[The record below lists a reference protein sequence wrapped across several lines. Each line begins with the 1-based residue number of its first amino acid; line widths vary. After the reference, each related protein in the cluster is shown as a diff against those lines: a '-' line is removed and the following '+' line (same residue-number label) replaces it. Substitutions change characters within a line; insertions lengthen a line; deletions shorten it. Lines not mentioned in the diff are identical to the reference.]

1 MSSRIVTGLLLTLCL
16 SPCFAVNL
24 SVANAQEASSP
35 SDLYAEAVIAYFAK
49 DYNTADSGMTRLIE
63 DGTGDPRTYY
73 FRGLSRYASGNLD
86 AADIDFEA
94 GARLEHSGLVG
105 VNVPRSLERIQGPVR
120 RVLEDFRRLAQRNS
134 ALQGRPHKKDRAIL
148 QLTADGTEAFLT
160 GKHKVAVQLL
170 DVAVSNGSNDPR
182 TYYFRGLAKQELGL
196 TDEAATDYK
205 TAIGLE
211 LHPANRIDVDLALE
225 PVQGETRL
233 ALEKHRHEAISTARQ
248 ASDKERQAMIASL
261 IEQRAA
267 DAAAG
272 TGGAAIAKSAITLPP
287 GAASPM
293 PTATTPAATSPGT
306 TASTQPATPS
316 SAQPAANAN
325 ALNVAWLPAD
335 SEVVINVR
343 VRELSLSPMLA
354 PLLAAPESQANL
366 QMMKDEFGLT
376 PGDVDSVTIGLRGA
390 TELAMTGAANP
401 AALASGKDNAVVV
414 VRTRLPF
421 DPQIVEKR
429 TDDFEAA
436 THDGK
441 PFYRSLKPGNIP
453 CVYLPDS
460 KTIVLAEEEPLT
472 SSIEQGSE
480 TASRPEF
487 DFVDASSHLAIAFV
501 PNDPF
506 SLTEPIPT
514 EGSGSDALDRLS
526 TAVKDQLLGVGLEI
540 SLSDSLE
547 LEVRALCV
555 DDAAATEVDA
565 SIGDLMNEAKGLWTL
580 AKAGAPAP
588 IVGIVDSIIRAQ
600 KNSADAQVASLSTRL
615 TAQSIERAVEGA
627 KEMLPMLMM
636 GAMAGLGGAMGPGD
650 LSIGSNS
657 GEPIKPPA
665 ATKPAAGLSV
675 AATAK
680 LSSRIDLDDEGNEKP
695 KAIELLLAITGDQA
709 QAAGGAGFASV
720 SSAKDNNGTDLTLR
734 VVSNF
739 GAGGFEAIDRDDFF
753 VKHPD
758 NGCTAIVTFDPPAE
772 AATAIASAEGIVK
785 LRIVENSSQI
795 IVDGAKSLL
804 GKEVDNSELVAAGY
818 KLKLEEKK
826 EKFGDDEFTLWQ
838 LEWLNAGS
846 AVDVQ
851 QIADGGGLGLQT
863 PQLVDADGNVIA
875 EFSGTS
881 YVSFGN
887 NSSLSWSMSI
897 QDDQPVPDDA
907 RLRFTLNTD
916 VSIVDVPF
924 KVENVAISKDD
935 NGF

>member
-1 MSSRIVTGLLLTLCL
+1 MSSRLVTGLLLTLCL
-16 SPCFAVNL
+16 SSCLAVNQ
-24 SVANAQEASSP
+24 SIASAQENKSS
-35 SDLYAEAVIAYFAK
+35 SDLYAESVIAYFAK
-49 DYNTADSGMTRLIE
+49 DYNAADSGLTELIE
-63 DGTGDPRTYY
+63 NGTGDPRTYY

-94 GARLEHSGLVG
+94 GSRLEYSGLVR

-120 RVLEDFRRLAQRNS
+120 RVLEDFRRLAQRKS

-170 DVAVSNGSNDPR
+170 DVAASNGSNDPR
-182 TYYFRGLAKQELGL
+182 TYYFRGLAKQQLGL
-196 TDEAATDYK
+196 SDEAATDYK

-248 ASDKERQAMIASL
+248 AGEKERQAMIASL

-267 DAAAG
+267 VATTGA
-272 TGGAAIAKSAITLPP
+272 GGAAIAKSAITLPP
-287 GAASPM
+287 DAASPM
-293 PTATTPAATSPGT
+293 PTATAPVTTSPGT
-306 TASTQPATPS
+306 TASTQPTTPRN
-316 SAQPAANAN
+316 AQPVANAN

-335 SEVVINVR
+335 AEVVINVR

-366 QMMKDEFGLT
+366 QIMKDELGLS
-376 PGDVDSVTIGLRGA
+376 PGDVESVTVGLRNV
-390 TELAMTGAANP
+390 TELAMTGTANP

-429 TDDFEAA
+429 TEDFEAA

-441 PFYRSLKPGNIP
+441 AFYRSLKPDNVP

-460 KTIVLAEEEPLT
+460 KTIILAEEEPLT
-472 SSIEQGSE
+472 SAIEQGSE
-480 TASRPEF
+480 TVSRPEF
-487 DFVDASSHLAIAFV
+487 DFVDAASHLAIAFV

-506 SLTEPIPT
+506 SLTEAIPT
-514 EGSGSDALDRLS
+514 EGSGSDGFDRL
-526 TAVKDQLLGVGLEI
+526 TKAVKDQLLGVGLGI
-540 SLSDSLE
+540 SLDDSLAI
-547 LEVRALCV
+547 EVRALCV

-565 SIGDLMNEAKGLWTL
+565 AIGDLMNEAKGLWTI
-580 AKAGAPAP
+580 AKAGVPAP
-588 IVGIVDSIIRAQ
+588 IAGVVDSIIRAQ
-600 KNSADAQVASLSTRL
+600 KNSAKAEVAAFSTRL
-615 TAQSIERAVEGA
+615 SAQSIERAAESV

-636 GAMAGLGGAMGPGD
+636 GAMAGLAGPGD
-650 LSIGSNS
+650 FTIGSS
-657 GEPIKPPA
+657 AGEPIEPPA
-665 ATKPAAGLSV
+665 ATRPAAGLSV

-680 LSSRIDLDDEGNEKP
+680 LSSRIDLDEDGNEKP
-695 KAIELLLAITGDQA
+695 KAIELVLAITGDQA
-709 QAAGGAGFASV
+709 KAAGGAGFASV
-720 SSAKDNNGTDLTLR
+720 SSAKDNNGADLKLR
-734 VVSNF
+734 VVANF
-739 GAGGFEAIDRDDFF
+739 GAGGFEAIDRNDFF
-753 VKHPD
+753 IQHPD

-785 LRIVENSSQI
+785 LRIVEKSSQI
-795 IVDGAKSLL
+795 IVDGAKALL
-804 GKEVDNSELVAAGY
+804 GKEVANSELVAAGY
-818 KLKLEEKK
+818 KLKLEETK
-826 EKFGDDEFTLWQ
+826 EKFGDDEFTSWQ
-838 LEWLNAGS
+838 LEWLNAGQS
-846 AVDVQ
+846 PIDVQ

-863 PQLVDADGNVIA
+863 PQLVDASGNVIA

-881 YVSFGN
+881 YSSFGN

-916 VSIVDVPF
+916 VGIVDVPF
-924 KVENVAISKDD
+924 KVENVAINKDD

>member
-16 SPCFAVNL
+16 SPCFDV
-24 SVANAQEASSP
+24 SQSTANAQETKSS
-35 SDLYAEAVIAYFAK
+35 SELYADAVTAYFAK
-49 DYNTADSGMTRLIE
+49 DYNVADSVLTGLIE
-63 DGTGDPRTYY
+63 GGTGDPRSYY

-94 GARLEHSGLVG
+94 GARLEYSGLIG
-105 VNVPRSLERIQGPVR
+105 VNVPQSLERIQGPVR
-120 RVLEDFRRLAQRNS
+120 RVLESFRRLAQRNS
-134 ALQGRPHKKDRAIL
+134 ALASRPHKKDRAIL
-148 QLTADGTEAFLT
+148 QLTADGAAAFLN
-160 GKHKVAVQLL
+160 GKHQVAVQLL

-182 TYYFRGLAKQELGL
+182 TYYFRGLARQQLGL
-196 TDEAATDYK
+196 SDEAAIDYK
-205 TAIGLE
+205 AAIGLE

-225 PVQGETRL
+225 PVQGESRL
-233 ALEKHRHEAISTARQ
+233 ALEKHRHEAITTARQ
-248 ASDKERQAMIASL
+248 ASDKERQAMITSL

-267 DAAAG
+267 DAG
-272 TGGAAIAKSAITLPP
+272 TGGAAIAKSAISLPP

-293 PTATTPAATSPGT
+293 PTATDPANPSV
-306 TASTQPATPS
+306 STQPPTPGLS
-316 SAQPAANAN
+316 RNTQPVANAN

-335 SEVVINVR
+335 AEVVINVR

-354 PLLAAPESQANL
+354 ALQATPESQANL
-366 QMMKDEFGLT
+366 QIMKDELGLA
-376 PGDVDSVTIGLRGA
+376 PGEIDSVTIGLRGV
-390 TELAMTGAANP
+390 TELAMSGAANP
-401 AALASGKDNAVVV
+401 AALASEKDNAVVV

-421 DPQIVEKR
+421 DPQVVQRR

-441 PFYRSLKPGNIP
+441 PFYRSLKPGDIP

-472 SSIEQGSE
+472 ATIEQGSG
-480 TASRPEF
+480 TGSRPEF

-526 TAVKDQLLGVGLEI
+526 TAVKDQLLGVGLGI
-540 SLSDSLE
+540 SLNDSLE
-547 LEVRALCV
+547 LEVRALCI
-555 DDAAATEVDA
+555 DGAAATEVDA

-588 IVGIVDSIIRAQ
+588 IVGIVDSIIRSQ
-600 KNSADAQVASLSTRL
+600 KNSAKAEVASISTRL
-615 TAQSIERAVEGA
+615 SAQSIERAVESA

-650 LSIGSNS
+650 LTIGTGS
-657 GEPIKPPA
+657 GDPIAPPE

-675 AATAK
+675 AGTAK
-680 LSSRIDLDDEGNEKP
+680 LSSRIELDDDGNEKP

-709 QAAGGAGFASV
+709 KAAGGAGFASV
-720 SSAKDNNGTDLTLR
+720 SSAKDNNGADLTLR
-734 VVSNF
+734 VVANF

-758 NGCTAIVTFDPPAE
+758 DGCTAIVTFDPPAE
-772 AATAIASAEGIVK
+772 AATAIAIAEGIVK
-785 LRIVENSSQI
+785 LQIVENSSQI
-795 IVDGAKSLL
+795 IVEGAKSLL

-826 EKFGDDEFTLWQ
+826 EKFGDDEFTSWQ
-838 LEWLNAGS
+838 LEWVNAGDS
-846 AVDVQ
+846 PVDVQ

-863 PQLVDADGNVIA
+863 PQLIDATGNVIGD
-875 EFSGTS
+875 FSGKS
-881 YVSFGN
+881 YASFGSS
-887 NSSLSWSMSI
+887 SSLSWSMSI

>member
-24 SVANAQEASSP
+24 SVANAQEATSP
-35 SDLYAEAVIAYFAK
+35 SDLYADAVIAYFAK

-287 GAASPM
+287 DAASPM
-293 PTATTPAATSPGT
+293 PTATTPAATSSGT

-335 SEVVINVR
+335 AEVVINVR

-366 QMMKDEFGLT
+366 QLLKDETGLT
-376 PGDVDSVTIGLRGA
+376 PGDIESVTVGLRGA
-390 TELAMTGAANP
+390 TELAMAGVGNP
-401 AALASGKDNAVVV
+401 TALVSGKDQAIIV
-414 VRTRLPF
+414 VRARLPI
-421 DPQIVEKR
+421 DSQIWGKR
-429 TDDFEAA
+429 IDIYEVA
-436 THDGK
+436 TYDGK
-441 PFYRSLKPGNIP
+441 QFYRALSGDIP

-460 KTIVLAEEEPLT
+460 KTAVFAEEELLKAA
-472 SSIEQGSE
+472 IAKGD
-480 TASRPEF
+480 TATPRPEF

-506 SLTEPIPT
+506 SLTEDIPT
-514 EGSGSDALDRLS
+514 EGSGSDGLDRL
-526 TAVKDQLLGVGLEI
+526 TKAVKDQLLGVGLEI

-555 DDAAATEVDA
+555 DNAAASEVDA

-588 IVGIVDSIIRAQ
+588 IAGVVDSIIRAQ
-600 KNSADAQVASLSTRL
+600 KNSANAQVASLSTRL
-615 TAQSIERAVEGA
+615 SAQSIERAVEGA

-636 GAMAGLGGAMGPGD
+636 DAMAGLGGAMGPGD
-650 LSIGSNS
+650 LTIGSTS

-665 ATKPAAGLSV
+665 ATKPAVGLSV

-680 LSSRIDLDDEGNEKP
+680 LSSRIELDDDGNEKP

-804 GKEVDNSELVAAGY
+804 GKEVGNSELVAAGY